1 MIARPRPGLL
11 VALLALAAEARA
23 EPVLHATRTRTPPV
37 IDGKLDDAV
46 WRSAPAVTA
55 FVQRRPAPG
64 HAPRVRSELRV
75 LYDEGAL
82 YLGLR
87 LLDDRPRAI
96 RRGLGERD
104 AIPDSDSVTV
114 YLDPAQ
120 SRTRGYY
127 FQVNASGQVAD
138 GTLSSETTTDGS
150 WDGVWSAEASVDE
163 RGWSAELRIP
173 LLSIAFQEEPVQ
185 SWGICVER
193 YLQREKE
200 TSVWPAIP
208 KDSNVFVS
216 RFATLA
222 GLRGLRRGLSLRLQ
236 PYASLRAELGD
247 LPPLVANG
255 RLTPNAGLDLRYG
268 ADPELALTATVNP
281 DFGQVERDAAVLN
294 LGWSETYYS
303 ERRPFFTADPSLF
316 RTPLELFYSRRIG
329 APPPA
334 PASSPGASLVSLERE
349 ARILAALRLSG
360 EQGRA
365 TYGALSATVLPTS
378 ARERLADG
386 SERELAASPWT
397 HYGVGRL
404 LVRLGSRSSL
414 GAIATALTRDGPD
427 AYAGGLDW
435 DLRAASG
442 WQTTGQLAAATA
454 GRGSGY
460 GLSVRAGQLGAP
472 RWRAWVDAEAFSP
485 GFEVND
491 LGYQWRNDMVRLRG
505 FVQRRLPAPWRALR
519 EWTTTLYSQ
528 VGFNHERPSLVF
540 ERRLEL
546 QSSLQLTSRWDL
558 GFGLGHRFAVLDDRE
573 ARGGPAYPRPAES
586 YGWLSVG
593 TDSSR
598 RLYASWYFDLS
609 QESGGGGLWVS
620 TSGALNLALLDRLT
634 ASLSASGRFTRAFPR
649 WVTTQHEQA
658 RERYLFGDLDRD
670 ELELLLSAKLV
681 LLRRLS
687 LGLYG
692 QLLHSAGSYRRFR
705 ELLPLADGGALLGP
719 TPLVPDAAFARL
731 WLNLGASLRWDLGDG
746 TAAYLVYKLDGSNA
760 RDGDGARFDLGAG
773 LRELRGGPLAQTLL
787 VKVSYGWNL

>member
-1 MIARPRPGLL
+1 MIARLLFGL
-11 VALLALAAEARA
+11 VGSIACAAQAA
-23 EPVLHATRTRTPPV
+23 PVLHPVRVGSPPR
-37 IDGKLDDAV
+37 IDGRLDDAA
-46 WRSAPAVTA
+46 WRSAPVVTA

-64 HAPRVRSELRV
+64 RAPRVRSELRV

-82 YLGLR
+82 YIGLR
-87 LLDDRPRAI
+87 LHDDRGAAI

-104 AIPDSDSVTV
+104 AIPDSDSITV
-114 YLDPAQ
+114 YLDPAR

-127 FQVNASGQVAD
+127 FQVNASGQIAD
-138 GTLSSETTTDGS
+138 GTLSGETTTDGS
-150 WDGVWSAEASVDE
+150 WDGVWTAEARVDE

-200 TSVWPAIP
+200 TSVWPEIP

-247 LPPLVANG
+247 LAPLAANG

-294 LGWSETYYS
+294 LGWSETYFA

-329 APPPA
+329 APPPP
-334 PASSPGASLVSLERE
+334 PASSAGATLVSLDRE
-349 ARILAALRLSG
+349 ARIPAALKLSG

-365 TYGALSATVLPTS
+365 SYGALSATVLPTS
-378 ARERLADG
+378 ARERLPDG
-386 SERELAASPWT
+386 SEREFAATPWT
-397 HYGVGRL
+397 HYGVARL

-435 DLRAASG
+435 DLRSESG
-442 WQTTGQLAAATA
+442 WQSYGQLAGATA
-454 GRGSGY
+454 AGGSGY
-460 GLSVRAGQLGAP
+460 GLTLRAGQLGAP

-485 GFEVND
+485 RFEPND
-491 LGYQWRNDMVRLRG
+491 VGYQWRNDMVRLRG

-519 EWTTTLYSQ
+519 EWTTTLYGQ
-528 VGFNHERPSLVF
+528 YGFNHERPSLVF

-546 QSSLQLTSRWDL
+546 QNSLQLASRWDVS
-558 GFGLGHRFAVLDDRE
+558 FGGGHRFPVLDDRE

-586 YGWLSVG
+586 YGWLGVG

-598 RLYASWYFDLS
+598 RLSAYWYVDLS
-609 QESGGGGLWVS
+609 RESGGGGLWVS
-620 TSGALNLALLDRLT
+620 TSGSLTLSLLDRLT
-634 ASLSASGRFTRAFPR
+634 ASLSASGTFTRAFPR
-649 WVTTQHEQA
+649 WVSTQEEAGRDRH
-658 RERYLFGDLDRD
+658 LFGDLDRD
-670 ELELLLSAKLV
+670 ELDVRLSAKLV
-681 LLRRLS
+681 LHRRLS
-687 LGLYG
+687 FGLTG

-705 ELLPLADGGALLGP
+705 ELLLLADGGAQLGP
-719 TPLVPDAAFARL
+719 TPLAPDAAFARL

-746 TAAYLVYKLDGSNA
+746 TAAYLVYRLDGTTA

-773 LRELRGGPLAQTLL
+773 VRELRDGPLAQTLL